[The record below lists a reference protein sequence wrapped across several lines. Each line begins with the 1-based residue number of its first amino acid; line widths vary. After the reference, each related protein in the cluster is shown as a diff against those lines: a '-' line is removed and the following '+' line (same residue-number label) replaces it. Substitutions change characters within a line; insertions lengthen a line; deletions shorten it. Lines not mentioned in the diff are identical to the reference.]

1 MQNIWLPYN
10 GGIIYGRRIYNRQAS
25 KILAVLWL
33 ANMPAVLNEGAFV
46 DNKKDIEDWN
56 DDAELKKLG
65 IAYAHAAAE
74 YLELEKKAV
83 SPEPSA
89 PEAESTLYCVQVGAF
104 KVKENAEAMQ
114 KKLTAAGFDAY
125 ITQK

>member
-56 DDAELKKLG
+56 DDGELKKLG
-65 IAYAHAAAE
+65 IPYAQAAAE
-74 YLELEKKAV
+74 YLAWRKR
-83 SPEPSA
+83 PS
-89 PEAESTLYCVQVGAF
+89 S
-104 KVKENAEAMQ
+104 
-114 KKLTAAGFDAY
+114 
-125 ITQK
+125 